1 MEGWCI
7 LMANLYSEIR
17 PDLRPVADYLEE
29 RHITYRAY
37 RNGIEYEAEDRNG
50 VPHSYFPTTGTIQL
64 NLKKYQKGS
73 KKKTI
78 RNSSKEQF
86 LRFLLNPELILRQ
99 EVLHEDY

>member
-29 RHITYRAY
+29 RHITYR
-37 RNGIEYEAEDRNG
+37 
-50 VPHSYFPTTGTIQL
+50 S
-64 NLKKYQKGS
+64 YQKGS
-73 KKKTI
+73 KKKII

-86 LRFLLNPELILRQ
+86 LRFLLNLELILRQ